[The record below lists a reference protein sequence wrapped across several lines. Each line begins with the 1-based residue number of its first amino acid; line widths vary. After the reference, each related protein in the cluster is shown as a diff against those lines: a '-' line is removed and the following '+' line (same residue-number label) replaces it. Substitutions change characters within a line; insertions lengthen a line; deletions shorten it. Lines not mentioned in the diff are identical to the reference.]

1 MLAPDELLAR
11 AREYRESIAPEDL
24 VDNILSYEEEVR
36 HVQIKFRIVDRLA
49 KDCGSSLDDRQLF
62 SVSVTN
68 AINTVSVRLN
78 KDGLL
83 EAIFDDLAANVELAC
98 RSPISDVQLSQLS
111 RIMNR
116 AAGLYYKRKYFVHA
130 MACYTQA
137 QRGFRKTGAFEEERE
152 AEYSARVSL
161 WRARTSL
168 SSLITGFWS
177 NLLFGFGFRPY
188 RVLWAVL
195 VIIVLF
201 GAAYWRLAATHD
213 VNAALFMS
221 GYAYFGMLGKGD
233 LVGESAAFRVLTVF
247 ESFLSVVVN
256 STLVALLAKRWFRF

>member
-1 MLAPDELLAR
+1 
-11 AREYRESIAPEDL
+11 
-24 VDNILSYEEEVR
+24 
-36 HVQIKFRIVDRLA
+36 
-49 KDCGSSLDDRQLF
+49 
-62 SVSVTN
+62 
-68 AINTVSVRLN
+68 
-78 KDGLL
+78 
-83 EAIFDDLAANVELAC
+83 
-98 RSPISDVQLSQLS
+98 
-111 RIMNR
+111 
-116 AAGLYYKRKYFVHA
+116 

-137 QRGFRKTGAFEEERE
+137 QRGFRKIGAFEEERE
-152 AEYSARVSL
+152 AEYSARVSV

-213 VNAALFMS
+213 ANAALFMS

-256 STLVALLAKRWFRF
+256 STLVALLAKRWFRL